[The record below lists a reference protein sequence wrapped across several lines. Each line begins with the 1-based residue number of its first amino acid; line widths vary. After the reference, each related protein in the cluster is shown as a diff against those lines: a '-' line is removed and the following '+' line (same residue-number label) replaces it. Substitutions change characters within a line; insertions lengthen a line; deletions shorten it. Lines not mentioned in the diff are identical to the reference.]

1 MPDFQQ
7 PVAAQEAEKE
17 DTLENLTPFERQM
30 MMKHRIS
37 WLFWEIAHASHSVCR
52 VKRLLELCSGD
63 ATLMMSFFGLAG
75 TFNNLF
81 AMIISPLIGSLSDA
95 YGRKYIVAAGR
106 LGTAL
111 FFISTAPGMP
121 WLRAGGEAAMR
132 AQAFLNV
139 VSWGIIMPGNIA
151 VQLAM
156 ADDLWGSRP
165 KLSALINAA
174 NSIPQN
180 ISGVIAPFLGALM
193 NTYCHWLGFWGPFGL
208 MVATSLLWAT
218 GPETL
223 TEEKKK
229 PFTMGKAN
237 PFKAIKLLLSNGV
250 GLRRMSLAAGVF
262 FAVIPG
268 CWNFRT
274 GYRTLNTQY
283 GMNMTPNETGYFDAL
298 NFGWNAISAKF
309 VIPPMLESWGNK
321 LAFERW
327 SWIAIACHL
336 LVSQSWRPAGASK
349 LRMVLQYAIP
359 AMLVS
364 HPWGEVCN
372 GSLRAMIIKQGIEVT
387 DAGRGELSSAYDC
400 MIQLAQIPTPIL
412 WSWLFSKFGNA
423 AQGTLL
429 GSIGPGTPPRPVPVY
444 SA

>member
-1 MPDFQQ
+1 
-7 PVAAQEAEKE
+7 
-17 DTLENLTPFERQM
+17 
-30 MMKHRIS
+30 
-37 WLFWEIAHASHSVCR
+37 
-52 VKRLLELCSGD
+52 
-63 ATLMMSFFGLAG
+63 
-75 TFNNLF
+75 
-81 AMIISPLIGSLSDA
+81 MIISPLIGSLSDA

-327 SWIAIACHL
+327 SWIGECGNGWL
-336 LVSQSWRPAGASK
+336 GLVAVR
-349 LRMVLQYAIP
+349 L
-359 AMLVS
+359 
-364 HPWGEVCN
+364 
-372 GSLRAMIIKQGIEVT
+372 
-387 DAGRGELSSAYDC
+387 
-400 MIQLAQIPTPIL
+400 
-412 WSWLFSKFGNA
+412 
-423 AQGTLL
+423 
-429 GSIGPGTPPRPVPVY
+429 
-444 SA
+444 